1 MDLPIPPHLRGP
13 QAYTQAEI
21 PPFVQ
26 YTSPVPTS
34 TSSIGGPPLPLN
46 LVARICF
53 FITAPGDIAR
63 LTRTSRLLYYMC
75 FPQLYQTVSL
85 HSYAEIRYLNGRPE
99 GFGSGSPLMMA
110 LNGLVTGTQ
119 AAVVQSLRLW
129 GEWQEVGVEDFAK
142 GRVPDNGMMLNIL
155 LRACVDKMPKLQHFA
170 WELDCKPLKTLYQ
183 GLSMNSTLTK
193 LTIRFPKSR
202 LPRPSVIIPAMPR
215 LNELKVMDID
225 PLCCPDDISLLLLG
239 SKQLD
244 DLRMHFS
251 PRMRAEAEPTL
262 NFETFWGRCWSAGYV
277 PKLKHLGMQN
287 WYGANN
293 AGWTNLVDMPTL
305 TSGCLLDCFGGAT
318 GGSANVY
325 VDDTWKA
332 IPPRK
337 NGHFRTVRINEFSP
351 SLVELVATSSG
362 LENVYIVNTTTFSP
376 VNSPATSTPGTLP
389 TPDLSPSPD
398 ALTLSSIGASYIS
411 ALTQSHGSTLRHIL
425 LSDKWPLSSTQLS
438 SLVRL
443 CPDLDQLGFA
453 LGFSETTTV
462 RLLIPFLPKL
472 YAMRIL
478 DNEQLRRNDA
488 NVTDEERKIAMGR
501 DMAEIEMSSLR
512 WIGVGDIVYE
522 AKGMLDDPESPC
534 GMRREIVNVNR
545 EKVEG
550 VEIWGLATGDL
561 MAG

>member
-26 YTSPVPTS
+26 YTSPVPTT
-34 TSSIGGPPLPLN
+34 TSSTGGPYLPLD
-46 LVARICF
+46 LIARICS

-75 FPQLYQTVSL
+75 LPQLYQNVSL
-85 HSYAEIRYLNGRPE
+85 HSYAEIRYVNGRPE

-110 LNGLVTGTQ
+110 LNRLVTGTQ
-119 AAVVQSLRLW
+119 AVVVQSLRLW
-129 GEWQEVGVEDFAK
+129 GEWQELGVEDFAK
-142 GRVPDNGMMLNIL
+142 GRVPDNSMMLNML
-155 LRACVDKMPKLQHFA
+155 LRVAVDKTPKLQEFA

-183 GLSMNSTLTK
+183 GLSLKSTLTK

-202 LPRPSVIIPAMPR
+202 LPRPSVVIPPMPS
-215 LNELKVMDID
+215 LKQLRVMDID

-239 SKQLD
+239 SKQLED
-244 DLRMHFS
+244 VRMHFS
-251 PRMRAEAEPTL
+251 PRMRAEAEATL
-262 NFETFWGRCWSAGYV
+262 NFETYWGRCWSAGYT

-287 WYGANN
+287 WYGVNN
-293 AGWTNLVDMPTL
+293 TGWTNLVDMPTL

-332 IPPRK
+332 IPQRK

-351 SLVELVATSSG
+351 SLVELLASSSG
-362 LENVYIVNTTTFSP
+362 LENVYIVNTATFSSTD
-376 VNSPATSTPGTLP
+376 SPATSTPGTLP
-389 TPDLSPSPD
+389 TPDLSPSPN
-398 ALTLSSIGASYIS
+398 ACTLSSIGASYIS
-411 ALTQSHGSTLRHIL
+411 ALSQSHGSTLRHLL

-443 CPDLDQLGFA
+443 CPNLTQLGFA
-453 LGFSETTTV
+453 LGFSGTTTV
-462 RLLIPFLPKL
+462 RLLIPFLPQL
-472 YAMRIL
+472 FAIRIL
-478 DNEQLRRNDA
+478 DNEQLRRNDT
-488 NVTDEERKIAMGR
+488 NVNDEERKVAIGR
-501 DMAEIEMSSLR
+501 DMAEIEMSCLR
-512 WIGVGDIVYE
+512 WVGVGEIVYE

-534 GMRREIVNVNR
+534 GNRRDIVNVSSER
-545 EKVEG
+545 VEG
-550 VEIWGLATGDL
+550 AEIWGLASGNL